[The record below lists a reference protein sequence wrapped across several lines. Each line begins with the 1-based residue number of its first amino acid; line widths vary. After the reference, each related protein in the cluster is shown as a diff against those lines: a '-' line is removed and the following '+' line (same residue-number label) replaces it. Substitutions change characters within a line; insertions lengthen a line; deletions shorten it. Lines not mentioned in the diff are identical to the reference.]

1 MKVFY
6 AFFLLLLAGC
16 SSETP
21 AVSGPAS
28 QKQTPETIQKIEVMR
43 AGGDMGYSAIL
54 VLTKDSV
61 LFRSDVVVDS
71 TLQQSFGRQMVPAQW
86 QQLTANV
93 DLADFESAQDGHSE
107 QPADGVDTEI
117 IVTTNKRA
125 LSKRN
130 AYENKT
136 WDALAMSAELFQK

>member
-6 AFFLLLLAGC
+6 PFFLLLLAGC

-21 AVSGPAS
+21 PVS
-28 QKQTPETIQKIEVMR
+28 QKGVPETIQKIEVVR
-43 AGGDMGYSAIL
+43 AGGDMGYAAIL

-71 TLQQSFGRQMVPAQW
+71 TLQQSFDRQMNAAQW
-86 QQLTANV
+86 QQLTSNA

-107 QPADGVDTEI
+107 QPADGVDTHI
-117 IVTTNKRA
+117 ILTTNKRA

-136 WDALAMSAELFQK
+136 WGALAMGAELFEK